1 MTKLTKVQ
9 NGVVMPL
16 SAEEIIDFNERE
28 ALHLVEQAALALV
41 AYKEKRRQE
50 YPSLDAV
57 IVAMMEDQLEG
68 RPEAL
73 LEIKGLRAAIKL
85 KYPKPA

>member
-1 MTKLTKVQ
+1 MV
-9 NGVVMPL
+9 NGVELPMT
-16 SAEEIIDFNERE
+16 E
-28 ALHLVEQAALALV
+28 ADLAQIELDEAAYIVEQAALALV

-50 YPSLDAV
+50 YPSIEEV
-57 IVAMMEDQLEG
+57 TVAMMEDQLEG

-73 LEIKGLRAAIKL
+73 LEIQELRAAIKL